1 MIDLRA
7 VQTTPGAEVT
17 DLSSDEGLSVHLGA
31 NSMAS
36 SWSQRD
42 FELIINIP
50 GLIVS
55 THILGYL
62 SMEVM
67 RPCYW
72 QTVPGY
78 TNLTRKLCNCLMGGS
93 QNTSLQMV
101 QSIYIYIYNIYRNI
115 EIYHQCLGNPRR
127 GPSSLRISYLFSL
140 CILVCAQR
148 SRSARRSEI
157 ILLRRA
163 ARFDDSRLGSIL
175 TCIRY

>member
-1 MIDLRA
+1 MCPWTREGEQRGFVMIDLRA

-101 QSIYIYIYNIYRNI
+101 QAIYIYIYNVYIYIYIYVHIYMYIYINI
-115 EIYHQCLGNPRR
+115 YTYIYIYTYIHK
-127 GPSSLRISYLFSL
+127 YM
-140 CILVCAQR
+140 
-148 SRSARRSEI
+148 
-157 ILLRRA
+157 
-163 ARFDDSRLGSIL
+163 
-175 TCIRY
+175 